1 MASLLTAPPS
11 IRMRGTRALVA
22 ALLAC
27 IVSTPAWSA
36 DLSSILAG
44 AAVQPPAEIGFREE
58 RNNPMF
64 KEPMVLTGRLE
75 YLDAGVLRKV
85 VEAPFEEDILVEA
98 NRVVVTRD
106 GETRKLSL
114 NRSRALKTILGA
126 IEAVLA
132 GDQARLE
139 ESFQCDV
146 SGSADKWSLQMTPLA
161 KAVAKRLSSIEVTGN
176 AQAVTS
182 IRISLPD
189 DEWHQMQI
197 GDDLPQ

>member
-1 MASLLTAPPS
+1 M
-11 IRMRGTRALVA
+11 ALVA
-22 ALLAC
+22 FV
-27 IVSTPAWSA
+27 ISTPARSA
-36 DLSSILAG
+36 DLSSILAST
-44 AAVQPPAEIGFREE
+44 AVQPPAEIGFREE

-75 YLDAGVLRKV
+75 YLGAGVLRKV
-85 VEAPFEEDILVEA
+85 VETPFEEDILVEA

-106 GETRKLSL
+106 GKTRKLSL
-114 NRSRALKTILGA
+114 HRSRALKTILGA

-139 ESFQCDV
+139 ASFQCAV
-146 SGSADKWSLQMTPLA
+146 SGSADAWSLRMTPQA

-176 AQAVTS
+176 EQTVKS
-182 IRISLPD
+182 IRISLPN

-197 GDDLPQ
+197 GDELSQ

>member
-1 MASLLTAPPS
+1 MASLPTALPS
-11 IRMRGTRALVA
+11 HGTRSTRALLA
-22 ALLAC
+22 ALLTF
-27 IVSTPAWSA
+27 IVCTPAWSA

-85 VEAPFEEDILVEA
+85 VETPFEEDILVA
-98 NRVVVTRD
+98 DNRVVVTRD
-106 GETRKLSL
+106 GKTRKLSL

-139 ESFQCDV
+139 AAFRCDV
-146 SGSADKWSLQMTPLA
+146 SGSADTWSLQMTPLA

-176 AQAVTS
+176 EQAVTS
-182 IRISLPD
+182 IRISLPN

-197 GDDLPQ
+197 GDDLSP

>member
-1 MASLLTAPPS
+1 MASQPTAPRSPVS
-11 IRMRGTRALVA
+11 CSTC
-22 ALLAC
+22 ALLAAFLLPF
-27 IVSTPAWSA
+27 VSTSAWSA
-36 DLSSILAG
+36 DLASILAST
-44 AAVQPPAEIGFREE
+44 AVQPPAEIGFREE

-64 KEPMVLTGRLE
+64 KEPMVLTGQLE

-85 VEAPFEEDILVEA
+85 VETPFAEDILVEG

-106 GETRKLSL
+106 GKTRKLSL

-139 ESFQCDV
+139 AAFQCDV
-146 SGSADKWSLQMTPLA
+146 SGSADTWSLQMTPLA

-176 AQAVTS
+176 EQAVTS
-182 IRISLPD
+182 IRISLPN

-197 GDDLPQ
+197 GDDLSQ